1 MPAGEA
7 FLKYGLMSAAASL
20 TAGASPRGVREQP
33 DEPGAKRAGE
43 VIYGQGGTETT
54 INPLQTIGH
63 SESYACWDAL
73 TYVDPTRD
81 GAVFPKLATS
91 WTCLD
96 DVTMEFK
103 LRQGV
108 KFSDGSA
115 LTANDVKYSY
125 DTTVAQKLAVFSEF
139 SDLAEVNVID
149 PQTIHIVTK
158 SADPLLERRASLL
171 FIVPQ
176 AVYERVGTTGF
187 PQNAVGTGKYKVT
200 SYTPGSQIK
209 MEANPHSWAGQPVTP
224 KFTWQMFAQ
233 PTAVIDALEGGQID
247 FTELHRRLGSS
258 LTRCPR
264 STACRLGLADPG
276 SSASTPPSRR
286 STTRWFVRL
295 CSTRS
300 MSRRCEHGQQG
311 LRHPAAGSTTH
322 SVVLRIRPE
331 RSRAFGFDQ
340 AKAKSLLAQAGYPNG
355 FSTSIASALNY
366 HDLMVGISGYLQQVG
381 ITATVVDQS
390 GTEFLDCFFNGT
402 TLPMWMFSGNFSPL
416 YDADLS
422 FQWLTA
428 PIPPAPGTRS
438 WVNPQWD
445 QMLNQERVELDDV
458 DAPLRAAG
466 DERLREPADADHLSG
481 QPGVPVCVVEENL
494 RLQSGNR
501 LFLPRR
507 HDVQDRVVAVISG
520 TKPFKGGWRANRHP
534 PAFFRWCQ
542 LQNSP
547 SAAVYAGG
555 SSIGAS
561 RPTPASSATDAC
573 ELVLASARACAG
585 VKMSSSPATS
595 WIGTSTC

>member
-1 MPAGEA
+1 MDQLITTAKGMPRRA

-20 TAGASPRGVREQP
+20 TAGDLLAACGSTSTSS
-33 DEPGAKRAGE
+33 GAKHADE

-54 INPLQTIGH
+54 INPLQTLGH

-91 WTCLD
+91 WTRLD

-115 LTANDVKYSY
+115 LTANDVKFSY
-125 DTTVAQKLAVFSEF
+125 DTTVSEKLAVFSEF
-139 SDLAEVNVID
+139 SNLAEVNVID

-158 SADPLLERRASLL
+158 TADPLLERRASLL

-176 AVYERVGTTGF
+176 AVYSRVGTSGF
-187 PQNAVGTGKYKVT
+187 PQSAVGSGKYKVT
-200 SYTPGSQIK
+200 SYTPGSLIK

-233 PTAVIDALEGGQID
+233 PSAVMDALEGGQID
-247 FTELHRRLGSS
+247 FTNFTGGSGVADQVAAFNTLSAQTGGPRQLRLNTTKPPFNNPLVRQAVQYAIDVATLCTTVNKGFGTP
-258 LTRCPR
+258 LPGQLP
-264 STACRLGLADPG
+264 TAQCFGYDP
-276 SSASTPPSRR
+276 T
-286 STTRWFVRL
+286 VK
-295 CSTRS
+295 
-300 MSRRCEHGQQG
+300 
-311 LRHPAAGSTTH
+311 
-322 SVVLRIRPE
+322 SV
-331 RSRAFGFDQ
+331 GFDQ

-355 FSTSIASALNY
+355 FATSIASALNY

-381 ITATVVDQS
+381 ITATVIDQS

-402 TLPMWMFSGNFSPL
+402 TLPMWMYAGNFSPL

-445 QMLNQERVELDDV
+445 QMLNQERVELTT
-458 DAPLRAAG
+458 AT
-466 DERLREPADADHLSG
+466 RLSE
-481 QPGVPVCVVEENL
+481 
-494 RLQSGNR
+494 LQAMTAYANQQTPITYLDSQA
-501 LFLPRR
+501 FL
-507 HDVQDRVVAVISG
+507 
-520 TKPFKGGWRANRHP
+520 
-534 PAFFRWCQ
+534 
-542 LQNSP
+542 
-547 SAAVYAGG
+547 YAW
-555 SSIGAS
+555 SKKVF
-561 RPTPASSATDAC
+561 DFN
-573 ELVLASARACAG
+573 
-585 VKMSSSPATS
+585 PAT
-595 WIGTSTC
+595 GFFFLADTMYKTA